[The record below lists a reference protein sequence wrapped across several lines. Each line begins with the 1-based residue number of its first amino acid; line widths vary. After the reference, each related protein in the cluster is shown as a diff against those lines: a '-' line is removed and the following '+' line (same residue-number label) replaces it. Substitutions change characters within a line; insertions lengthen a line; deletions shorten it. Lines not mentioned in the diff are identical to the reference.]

1 MINEE
6 GYIKFN
12 CIRQDKDF
20 HLPGDKFEKLTS
32 WRNRLYQNHLIG
44 SYPDGIGFGNI
55 SIRMS
60 LNNFIITGSATG
72 NKPELNKDDFVLVT
86 HYDLTKNEVRCLG
99 KIPASSESMSH
110 AAVYDTETGINA
122 VIHVHHLQLWKKLKN
137 RVPVTKPDIEYGTPE
152 MALEIKDLFRRT
164 NVSQL
169 KIFVM
174 GGHNEGIITF
184 GCNLDEAGEIIFR
197 YLRQKR

>member
-1 MINEE
+1 MPDQE

-12 CIRQDKDF
+12 CIRQDKEFDF
-20 HLPGDKFEKLTS
+20 PEDKFKKITI
-32 WRNRLYQNHLIG
+32 WRNRLYNSHLIG

-72 NKPELNKDDFVLVT
+72 NKPELNRDDFVLVT
-86 HYDLTKNEVRCLG
+86 HYNLIKNEVRCSG
-99 KIPASSESMSH
+99 RIPASSESMSH
-110 AAVYDTETGINA
+110 AAVYDSISGINA
-122 VIHVHHLQLWKKLKN
+122 VIHVHHLKLWKKLKE
-137 RVPVTKPDIEYGTPE
+137 RVPVTRPDVQYGTTE
-152 MALEIKDLFRRT
+152 MALEIKDLFSRT

-174 GGHNEGIITF
+174 GGHREGIVTF
-184 GCNLDEAGEIIFR
+184 GDSLDDAGDILYRHFR
-197 YLRQKR
+197 QIQ